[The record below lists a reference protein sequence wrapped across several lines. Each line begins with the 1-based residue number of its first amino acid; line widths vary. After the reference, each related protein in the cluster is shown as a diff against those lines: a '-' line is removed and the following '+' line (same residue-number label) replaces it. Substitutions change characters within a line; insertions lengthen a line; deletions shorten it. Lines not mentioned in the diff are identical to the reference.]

1 MKLRFLKLMLLLFIL
16 PLQMLAAELGVA
28 GKQLA
33 ALPGVSNVETLK
45 STHFP
50 EKYVFFIKQQ
60 LDAKDASKGYFEQRV
75 VLCHRGFDRPTVL
88 VTEGYNANYALR
100 EGYIEELSKLF
111 DTNIITVE
119 YRYFD
124 KSMPKPCNWDYL
136 TVENSLYDLHHVNQ
150 TLHAMYKGKWIATGI
165 SKGGQTTMFY
175 RSYFPDDV
183 DISVPYVAPLN
194 KGVEDGRHEKFLQY
208 QVSTKENRQKVLDF
222 QLLLFKRKAALLP
235 MFEKYCNDKKYVF
248 NAPLAEIFD
257 YSVFEYA
264 FAFWQW
270 GTPASQIPAN
280 SATTEV
286 LFKHLTEISGPDYF
300 ATGQPTQAFFIQAA
314 RELGYYG
321 YDIEPFKDL
330 LFIRTSK
337 DYLQRIMLPE
347 GITIQFQPEL
357 YKKLTNFIATSDPR
371 LIFVYGEYDPWT
383 SVGITKLDG
392 KKNMFVAIQP
402 KGSHRARINTLP
414 DSLRDKVIK
423 TIKLWLEN

>member
-1 MKLRFLKLMLLLFIL
+1 MKRISHLLLLLLLVIVS
-16 PLQMLAAELGVA
+16 ANASNKELYQ
-28 GKQLA
+28 KLC
-33 ALPGVSNVETLK
+33 TLK
-45 STHFP
+45 GVITVDSLPSDYST
-50 EKYVFFIKQQ
+50 EKYVVTIRQP
-60 LDAKDASKGYFEQRV
+60 LDHKHPEKGSFTQRV
-75 VLCHRGFDRPTVL
+75 VISHEGFDRPTVL
-88 VTEGYNANYALR
+88 VTEGYGGDYALNPR
-100 EGYIEELSKLF
+100 YQDELAGLF
-111 DTNIITVE
+111 HTNTVFVE
-119 YRYFD
+119 HRYFSGSVPD
-124 KSMPKPCNWDYL
+124 TVDWQYL
-136 TVENSLYDLHHVNQ
+136 TAPNSASDLHLIT
-150 TLHAMYKGKWIATGI
+150 TLFKQIYPQKWISTGI
-165 SKGGQTTMFY
+165 SKGGQTALIY
-175 RSYFPDDV
+175 RAFFPNDV
-183 DISVPYVAPLN
+183 DITVPYVAP
-194 KGVEDGRHEKFLQY
+194 VSRSAEDGRHEPFLNVVGDKKTRQAILSFQREVLKRRGEIIPLLEKFCMEKQL
-208 QVSTKENRQKVLDF
+208 SFRISMNEVLD
-222 QLLLFKRKAALLP
+222 
-235 MFEKYCNDKKYVF
+235 YCV
-248 NAPLAEIFD
+248 LE
-257 YSVFEYA
+257 YS

-330 LFIRTSK
+330 LFIRTAK

-414 DSLRDKVIK
+414 DSLRDKVIQ

>member
-1 MKLRFLKLMLLLFIL
+1 MKRISHLLLLLLLVIVS
-16 PLQMLAAELGVA
+16 ANASNKELYQ
-28 GKQLA
+28 KLC
-33 ALPGVSNVETLK
+33 TLK
-45 STHFP
+45 GVITVDSLP
-50 EKYVFFIKQQ
+50 SDYSSEKYVVTIRQP
-60 LDAKDASKGYFEQRV
+60 LDHKHPEKGSFTQRV
-75 VLCHRGFDRPTVL
+75 VISHEGFDRPTVL
-88 VTEGYNANYALR
+88 VTEGYGGDYALNPR
-100 EGYIEELSKLF
+100 YRDELAGLF
-111 DTNIITVE
+111 QTNTVFVE
-119 YRYFD
+119 HRYFSGSVPD
-124 KSMPKPCNWDYL
+124 TVDWQYL
-136 TVENSLYDLHHVNQ
+136 TAQNSASDLHLIT
-150 TLHAMYKGKWIATGI
+150 TLFKQIYPQKWISTGI
-165 SKGGQTTMFY
+165 SKGGQTALIY
-175 RSYFPDDV
+175 RAFFPNDV
-183 DISVPYVAPLN
+183 DITVPYVAP
-194 KGVEDGRHEKFLQY
+194 VSRSAEDGRHEPFLNVVGDKKTRQAILSFQREVLKRRGEIIPLMEKFCMEKQL
-208 QVSTKENRQKVLDF
+208 SFRISMNEVLD
-222 QLLLFKRKAALLP
+222 
-235 MFEKYCNDKKYVF
+235 YCV
-248 NAPLAEIFD
+248 LE
-257 YSVFEYA
+257 YS

-330 LFIRTSK
+330 LFIRTAK

-357 YKKLTNFIATSDPR
+357 YKKLTNFIETSDPR

-414 DSLRDKVIK
+414 DSLRDKVIQ

>member
-1 MKLRFLKLMLLLFIL
+1 MKRISHLLLLLLLVIVS
-16 PLQMLAAELGVA
+16 ANASNKELYQ
-28 GKQLA
+28 KLC
-33 ALPGVSNVETLK
+33 TLK
-45 STHFP
+45 GVITVDSLPSDYST
-50 EKYVFFIKQQ
+50 EKYVVTIRQP
-60 LDAKDASKGYFEQRV
+60 LDHKHPEKGSFTQRV
-75 VLCHRGFDRPTVL
+75 VISHEGFDRPTVL
-88 VTEGYNANYALR
+88 VTEGYGGDYALNPR
-100 EGYIEELSKLF
+100 YRDELAGLF
-111 DTNIITVE
+111 QTNTVFVE
-119 YRYFD
+119 HRYFSGSVPD
-124 KSMPKPCNWDYL
+124 TVDWQYL
-136 TVENSLYDLHHVNQ
+136 TAQNSASDLHLIT
-150 TLHAMYKGKWIATGI
+150 TLFKQIYPQKWISTGI
-165 SKGGQTTMFY
+165 SKGGQTALIYQAF
-175 RSYFPDDV
+175 FPNDV
-183 DISVPYVAPLN
+183 DITVPYVAP
-194 KGVEDGRHEKFLQY
+194 VSRSAEDGRHEPFLNVVGDKKTRQAILSFQREVLKRRGEIIPLLEKFCMEKQL
-208 QVSTKENRQKVLDF
+208 SFRISMNEVLD
-222 QLLLFKRKAALLP
+222 
-235 MFEKYCNDKKYVF
+235 YCV
-248 NAPLAEIFD
+248 LE
-257 YSVFEYA
+257 YS

-330 LFIRTSK
+330 LFIRTAK

-357 YKKLTNFIATSDPR
+357 YKKLTNFIETSDPR

-423 TIKLWLEN
+423 TIKLWLEK

>member
-1 MKLRFLKLMLLLFIL
+1 MKRISHLLLLLLLVIVS
-16 PLQMLAAELGVA
+16 ANASNKELYQ
-28 GKQLA
+28 KLC
-33 ALPGVSNVETLK
+33 TLK
-45 STHFP
+45 GVITVDSLP
-50 EKYVFFIKQQ
+50 SDYSSEKYVVTIRQP
-60 LDAKDASKGYFEQRV
+60 LDHKHPEKGSFTQRV
-75 VLCHRGFDRPTVL
+75 VISHEGFDRPTVL
-88 VTEGYNANYALR
+88 VTEGYGGDYALNPR
-100 EGYIEELSKLF
+100 YRDELAGLF
-111 DTNIITVE
+111 QTNTVFVEHRYFSGSVPDSVDWQYLTAQNSASDLHIIT
-119 YRYFD
+119 
-124 KSMPKPCNWDYL
+124 
-136 TVENSLYDLHHVNQ
+136 
-150 TLHAMYKGKWIATGI
+150 TLFKQIYPQKWISTGI
-165 SKGGQTTMFY
+165 SKGGQTALIY
-175 RSYFPDDV
+175 RAFFPNDV
-183 DISVPYVAPLN
+183 DITVPYVAP
-194 KGVEDGRHEKFLQY
+194 VSRSAEDGRHEPFLNVVGDKKTRQAILSFQREVLKRRGEIIPLLEKFCMEKQL
-208 QVSTKENRQKVLDF
+208 SFRISMNEVLD
-222 QLLLFKRKAALLP
+222 
-235 MFEKYCNDKKYVF
+235 YCV
-248 NAPLAEIFD
+248 LE
-257 YSVFEYA
+257 YS

-300 ATGQPTQAFFIQAA
+300 ATGQPTQAFFIQAT

-330 LFIRTSK
+330 LFIRTAK

-423 TIKLWLEN
+423 TINLWLEK

>member
-1 MKLRFLKLMLLLFIL
+1 MKRISHLLLLLLLVIVS
-16 PLQMLAAELGVA
+16 ANASNKELYQ
-28 GKQLA
+28 KLC
-33 ALPGVSNVETLK
+33 TLK
-45 STHFP
+45 GVITVDSLPSDYST
-50 EKYVFFIKQQ
+50 EKYVVTIRQP
-60 LDAKDASKGYFEQRV
+60 LDHKHPEKGSFTQRV
-75 VLCHRGFDRPTVL
+75 VISHEGFDRPTVL
-88 VTEGYNANYALR
+88 VTEGYGGDYALNPR
-100 EGYIEELSKLF
+100 YRDELAGLF
-111 DTNIITVE
+111 QTNTVFVE
-119 YRYFD
+119 HRYFSGSVPD
-124 KSMPKPCNWDYL
+124 TVDWQYL
-136 TVENSLYDLHHVNQ
+136 TAQNSASDLHLIT
-150 TLHAMYKGKWIATGI
+150 TLFKQIYPQKWISTGI
-165 SKGGQTTMFY
+165 SKGGQTALIY
-175 RSYFPDDV
+175 RAFFPNDV
-183 DISVPYVAPLN
+183 DITVPYVAP
-194 KGVEDGRHEKFLQY
+194 VSRSAEDGRHEPFLNKVGDKKTRQAILSFQREVLKRRGEIIPLLEKFCLEKQL
-208 QVSTKENRQKVLDF
+208 SFRISMNEVLD
-222 QLLLFKRKAALLP
+222 
-235 MFEKYCNDKKYVF
+235 YCV
-248 NAPLAEIFD
+248 LE
-257 YSVFEYA
+257 YS

-330 LFIRTSK
+330 LFIRTAK

-357 YKKLTNFIATSDPR
+357 YKKLTNFIETSDPR

-423 TIKLWLEN
+423 TIKLWLEK

>member
-1 MKLRFLKLMLLLFIL
+1 MKRISHLLLLLLLVIVS
-16 PLQMLAAELGVA
+16 ANASNKELYQ
-28 GKQLA
+28 KLC
-33 ALPGVSNVETLK
+33 TLK
-45 STHFP
+45 GVITVDSLP
-50 EKYVFFIKQQ
+50 SDYSSEKYVVTIRQP
-60 LDAKDASKGYFEQRV
+60 LDHKHPEKGSFTQRV
-75 VLCHRGFDRPTVL
+75 VISHEGFDRPTVL
-88 VTEGYNANYALR
+88 VTEGYGGDYALNPR
-100 EGYIEELSKLF
+100 YQDELAGLF
-111 DTNIITVE
+111 HTNTVFVE
-119 YRYFD
+119 HRYFSGSVPD
-124 KSMPKPCNWDYL
+124 TVDWQYL
-136 TVENSLYDLHHVNQ
+136 TAPNSASDLHLIT
-150 TLHAMYKGKWIATGI
+150 TLFKQIYPQKWISTGI
-165 SKGGQTTMFY
+165 SKGGQTALIY
-175 RSYFPDDV
+175 RAFFPNDV
-183 DISVPYVAPLN
+183 DITVPYVAP
-194 KGVEDGRHEKFLQY
+194 VSRSAEDGRHEPFLNVVGDKKTRQAILSFQREVLKRRGEIIPLMEKFCMEKQL
-208 QVSTKENRQKVLDF
+208 SFRISMNEVLD
-222 QLLLFKRKAALLP
+222 
-235 MFEKYCNDKKYVF
+235 YCV
-248 NAPLAEIFD
+248 LE
-257 YSVFEYA
+257 YS

-357 YKKLTNFIATSDPR
+357 YKKLTNFIETSDPR

-423 TIKLWLEN
+423 TINLWLEK

>member
-1 MKLRFLKLMLLLFIL
+1 MKRISHLLLLLLLVIVS
-16 PLQMLAAELGVA
+16 ANASNKELYQ
-28 GKQLA
+28 KLC
-33 ALPGVSNVETLK
+33 TLK
-45 STHFP
+45 EVITIDSLP
-50 EKYVFFIKQQ
+50 SDYSSEKYVVTIRQP
-60 LDAKDASKGYFEQRV
+60 LDHKHPEKGSFTQRV
-75 VLCHRGFDRPTVL
+75 VISHEGFDRPTVL
-88 VTEGYNANYALR
+88 VTEGYGGDYALNPR
-100 EGYIEELSKLF
+100 YRDELAGLF
-111 DTNIITVE
+111 QTNTVFVE
-119 YRYFD
+119 HRYFSGSVPD
-124 KSMPKPCNWDYL
+124 TVDWQYL
-136 TVENSLYDLHHVNQ
+136 TAPNSASDLHLIT
-150 TLHAMYKGKWIATGI
+150 TLFKQIYPQKWISTGI
-165 SKGGQTTMFY
+165 SKGGQTALIY
-175 RSYFPDDV
+175 RAFFPNDV
-183 DISVPYVAPLN
+183 DITVPYVAP
-194 KGVEDGRHEKFLQY
+194 VSRSAEDGRHEPFLNKVGDKKTRQAILSFQREVLKRRGEIIPLLEKFCLEKQL
-208 QVSTKENRQKVLDF
+208 SFRISMNEVLD
-222 QLLLFKRKAALLP
+222 
-235 MFEKYCNDKKYVF
+235 YCV
-248 NAPLAEIFD
+248 LE
-257 YSVFEYA
+257 YS

-300 ATGQPTQAFFIQAA
+300 AIGQPTQAFFIQAA

-330 LFIRTSK
+330 LFIRTAK

-357 YKKLTNFIATSDPR
+357 YKKLTNFIETSDPR

-423 TIKLWLEN
+423 TINLWLEK

>member
-1 MKLRFLKLMLLLFIL
+1 MKRISHLLLLLLLVIVS
-16 PLQMLAAELGVA
+16 ANASNKELYQ
-28 GKQLA
+28 KLC
-33 ALPGVSNVETLK
+33 TLK
-45 STHFP
+45 GVITVDSLPSDYST
-50 EKYVFFIKQQ
+50 EKYVVTIRQP
-60 LDAKDASKGYFEQRV
+60 LDHKHPEKGSFTQRV
-75 VLCHRGFDRPTVL
+75 VISHEGFDRPTVL
-88 VTEGYNANYALR
+88 VTEGYGGDYALNPR
-100 EGYIEELSKLF
+100 YRDELAGLF
-111 DTNIITVE
+111 QTNTVFVE
-119 YRYFD
+119 HRYFSGSVPD
-124 KSMPKPCNWDYL
+124 TVDWQYL
-136 TVENSLYDLHHVNQ
+136 TAPNSASDLHLIT
-150 TLHAMYKGKWIATGI
+150 TLFKQIYPQKWISTGI
-165 SKGGQTTMFY
+165 SKGGQTALIY
-175 RSYFPDDV
+175 RAFFPNDV
-183 DISVPYVAPLN
+183 DITVPYVAP
-194 KGVEDGRHEKFLQY
+194 VSRSAEDGRHEPFLNVVGDKKTRQAILSFQREVLKRRGEIIPLLEKFCMEKQL
-208 QVSTKENRQKVLDF
+208 SFRISMNEVLD
-222 QLLLFKRKAALLP
+222 
-235 MFEKYCNDKKYVF
+235 YCV
-248 NAPLAEIFD
+248 LE
-257 YSVFEYA
+257 YS

-330 LFIRTSK
+330 LFIRTAK

-414 DSLRDKVIK
+414 DSLRDKVIQ

>member
-1 MKLRFLKLMLLLFIL
+1 MKRISHLLLLLLLVIVS
-16 PLQMLAAELGVA
+16 ANASNKELYQ
-28 GKQLA
+28 KLC
-33 ALPGVSNVETLK
+33 TLK
-45 STHFP
+45 GVITVDSLP
-50 EKYVFFIKQQ
+50 SDYSSEKYVVTIRQP
-60 LDAKDASKGYFEQRV
+60 LDHKHPEKGSFTQRV
-75 VLCHRGFDRPTVL
+75 VISHEGFDRPTVL
-88 VTEGYNANYALR
+88 VTEGYGGDYALNPR
-100 EGYIEELSKLF
+100 YRDELAGLF
-111 DTNIITVE
+111 QTNTVFVE
-119 YRYFD
+119 HRYFSGSVPD
-124 KSMPKPCNWDYL
+124 TVDWQYL
-136 TVENSLYDLHHVNQ
+136 TAQNSASDLHLIT
-150 TLHAMYKGKWIATGI
+150 TLFKQIYPQKWISTGI
-165 SKGGQTTMFY
+165 SKGGQTALIY
-175 RSYFPDDV
+175 RAFFPNDV
-183 DISVPYVAPLN
+183 DITVPYVAP
-194 KGVEDGRHEKFLQY
+194 VSRSAEDGRHEPFLNKVGDKKTRQAILSFQREVLKRRGEIIPLMEKFCMEKQL
-208 QVSTKENRQKVLDF
+208 SFRISMNEVLD
-222 QLLLFKRKAALLP
+222 
-235 MFEKYCNDKKYVF
+235 YCV
-248 NAPLAEIFD
+248 LE
-257 YSVFEYA
+257 YS

-423 TIKLWLEN
+423 TIKLWLEK

>member
-1 MKLRFLKLMLLLFIL
+1 MKRISHLLLLLLLVIVS
-16 PLQMLAAELGVA
+16 ANASNKELYQ
-28 GKQLA
+28 KLC
-33 ALPGVSNVETLK
+33 TLK
-45 STHFP
+45 GVITVDSLPSDYST
-50 EKYVFFIKQQ
+50 EKYVVTIRQP
-60 LDAKDASKGYFEQRV
+60 LDHKHPEKGSFTQRV
-75 VLCHRGFDRPTVL
+75 VISHEGFDRPTVL
-88 VTEGYNANYALR
+88 VTEGYGGDYALNPR
-100 EGYIEELSKLF
+100 YRDELAGLF
-111 DTNIITVE
+111 QTNTVFVE
-119 YRYFD
+119 HRYFSGSVPD
-124 KSMPKPCNWDYL
+124 TVDWQYL
-136 TVENSLYDLHHVNQ
+136 TAQNSASDLHLIT
-150 TLHAMYKGKWIATGI
+150 TLFKQIYPQKWISTGI
-165 SKGGQTTMFY
+165 SKGGQTALIY
-175 RSYFPDDV
+175 RAFFPNDV
-183 DISVPYVAPLN
+183 DITVPYVAP
-194 KGVEDGRHEKFLQY
+194 VSRSAEDGRHEPFLNKVGDKKTRQAILSFQREVLKRRGEIIPLMEKFCMEKQL
-208 QVSTKENRQKVLDF
+208 SFRISMNEVLD
-222 QLLLFKRKAALLP
+222 
-235 MFEKYCNDKKYVF
+235 YCV
-248 NAPLAEIFD
+248 LE
-257 YSVFEYA
+257 YS

-330 LFIRTSK
+330 LFIRTAK

-357 YKKLTNFIATSDPR
+357 YKKLTNFIETSDPR

-423 TIKLWLEN
+423 TINLWLEK

>member
-1 MKLRFLKLMLLLFIL
+1 MKRISHLLLLLLLVIVS
-16 PLQMLAAELGVA
+16 ANASNKELYQ
-28 GKQLA
+28 KLC
-33 ALPGVSNVETLK
+33 TLK
-45 STHFP
+45 GVITVDSLPSDYST
-50 EKYVFFIKQQ
+50 EKYVVTIRQP
-60 LDAKDASKGYFEQRV
+60 LDHKHPEKGSFTQRV
-75 VLCHRGFDRPTVL
+75 VISHEGFDRPTVL
-88 VTEGYNANYALR
+88 VTEGYGGDYALNPR
-100 EGYIEELSKLF
+100 YRNELAGLF
-111 DTNIITVE
+111 QTNTVFLE
-119 YRYFD
+119 HRYFSGSVPD
-124 KSMPKPCNWDYL
+124 TVDWQYL
-136 TVENSLYDLHHVNQ
+136 TAPNSASDLHLIT
-150 TLHAMYKGKWIATGI
+150 TLFKQIYPQKWISTGI
-165 SKGGQTTMFY
+165 SKGGQTALIY
-175 RSYFPDDV
+175 RAFFPNDV
-183 DISVPYVAPLN
+183 DITVPYVAP
-194 KGVEDGRHEKFLQY
+194 VSRSAEDGRHEPFLNKVGDKKTRQAILSFQREVLKRRGEIIPLLEKFCLEKQL
-208 QVSTKENRQKVLDF
+208 SFRISMNEVLD
-222 QLLLFKRKAALLP
+222 
-235 MFEKYCNDKKYVF
+235 YCV
-248 NAPLAEIFD
+248 LE
-257 YSVFEYA
+257 YS

-270 GTPASQIPAN
+270 GTPASHIPAN
-280 SATTEV
+280 TATTGV

-330 LFIRTSK
+330 LFIRTAK

-423 TIKLWLEN
+423 TINLWLEK

>member
-1 MKLRFLKLMLLLFIL
+1 MKRISHLLLLLLLVIVS
-16 PLQMLAAELGVA
+16 ANASNKELYQ
-28 GKQLA
+28 KLC
-33 ALPGVSNVETLK
+33 TLK
-45 STHFP
+45 GVITVDSLPSDYST
-50 EKYVFFIKQQ
+50 EKYVVTIRQP
-60 LDAKDASKGYFEQRV
+60 LDHKHPEKGSFTQRV
-75 VLCHRGFDRPTVL
+75 VISHEGFDRPTVL
-88 VTEGYNANYALR
+88 VTEGYGGDYALNPR
-100 EGYIEELSKLF
+100 YRDELAGLF
-111 DTNIITVE
+111 QTNTVFVE
-119 YRYFD
+119 HRYFSGSVPD
-124 KSMPKPCNWDYL
+124 TVDWQYL
-136 TVENSLYDLHHVNQ
+136 TAQNSASDLHLIT
-150 TLHAMYKGKWIATGI
+150 TLFKQIYPQKWISTGI
-165 SKGGQTTMFY
+165 SKGGQTALIY
-175 RSYFPDDV
+175 RAFFPNDV
-183 DISVPYVAPLN
+183 DITVPYVAP
-194 KGVEDGRHEKFLQY
+194 VSRSAEDGRHEPFLNVVGDKKTRQAILSFQREVLKRRGEIIPLLEKFCMEKQL
-208 QVSTKENRQKVLDF
+208 SFRISMNEVLD
-222 QLLLFKRKAALLP
+222 
-235 MFEKYCNDKKYVF
+235 YCV
-248 NAPLAEIFD
+248 LE
-257 YSVFEYA
+257 YS

-330 LFIRTSK
+330 LFIRTAK

-357 YKKLTNFIATSDPR
+357 YKKLTNFIETSDPR

-423 TIKLWLEN
+423 TIKLWLEK

>member
-1 MKLRFLKLMLLLFIL
+1 MKRISHLLLLLLLVIVS
-16 PLQMLAAELGVA
+16 ANASNKELYQ
-28 GKQLA
+28 KLC
-33 ALPGVSNVETLK
+33 TLK
-45 STHFP
+45 GVITVDSLP
-50 EKYVFFIKQQ
+50 SDYSSEKYVVTIRQP
-60 LDAKDASKGYFEQRV
+60 LDHKHPDKGSFTQRV
-75 VLCHRGFDRPTVL
+75 VISHEGFDRPTVL
-88 VTEGYNANYALR
+88 VTEGYGGDYALNPR
-100 EGYIEELSKLF
+100 YRDELARLF
-111 DTNIITVE
+111 QTNTVFVEHRYFSGSVPDSVDWQYLTAQNSASDLHIIT
-119 YRYFD
+119 
-124 KSMPKPCNWDYL
+124 
-136 TVENSLYDLHHVNQ
+136 
-150 TLHAMYKGKWIATGI
+150 TLFKQIYPQKWISTGI
-165 SKGGQTTMFY
+165 SKGGQTALIY
-175 RSYFPDDV
+175 RAFFPNDV
-183 DISVPYVAPLN
+183 DITVPYVAP
-194 KGVEDGRHEKFLQY
+194 VSRSAEDGRHEPFLNKVGDKKTRQAILSFQREVLKRRGEIIPLLEKFCLEKQL
-208 QVSTKENRQKVLDF
+208 SFRISMNEVLD
-222 QLLLFKRKAALLP
+222 
-235 MFEKYCNDKKYVF
+235 YCV
-248 NAPLAEIFD
+248 LE
-257 YSVFEYA
+257 YS

-357 YKKLTNFIATSDPR
+357 YKKLTNFIVTSDPR

-423 TIKLWLEN
+423 TINLWLEK

>member
-1 MKLRFLKLMLLLFIL
+1 MKRISHLLLLLLLVIVS
-16 PLQMLAAELGVA
+16 ANASNKELYQ
-28 GKQLA
+28 KLC
-33 ALPGVSNVETLK
+33 TLK
-45 STHFP
+45 GVITVDSLPSDYST
-50 EKYVFFIKQQ
+50 EKYVVTIRQP
-60 LDAKDASKGYFEQRV
+60 LDHKHPEKGSFTQRV
-75 VLCHRGFDRPTVL
+75 VISHEGFDRPTVL
-88 VTEGYNANYALR
+88 VTEGYGGDYALNPR
-100 EGYIEELSKLF
+100 YRDELAGLF
-111 DTNIITVE
+111 QTNTVFVE
-119 YRYFD
+119 HRYFSGSVPD
-124 KSMPKPCNWDYL
+124 TVDWQYL
-136 TVENSLYDLHHVNQ
+136 TAQNSASDLHLIT
-150 TLHAMYKGKWIATGI
+150 TLFKQIYPQKWISTGI
-165 SKGGQTTMFY
+165 SKGGQTALIY
-175 RSYFPDDV
+175 RAFFPNDV
-183 DISVPYVAPLN
+183 DITVPYVAP
-194 KGVEDGRHEKFLQY
+194 VSRSAEDGRHEPFLNVVGDKKTRQAILSFQREVLKRRGEIIPIMEKFCMEKQR
-208 QVSTKENRQKVLDF
+208 SFRISMNEVLD
-222 QLLLFKRKAALLP
+222 
-235 MFEKYCNDKKYVF
+235 YCV
-248 NAPLAEIFD
+248 LE
-257 YSVFEYA
+257 YS

-330 LFIRTSK
+330 LFIRTAK

-357 YKKLTNFIATSDPR
+357 YKKLTNFIETSDPR

-423 TIKLWLEN
+423 TINLWLEK

>member
-1 MKLRFLKLMLLLFIL
+1 MKRISHLLLLLLLVIVS
-16 PLQMLAAELGVA
+16 ANASNKELYQ
-28 GKQLA
+28 KLC
-33 ALPGVSNVETLK
+33 TLK
-45 STHFP
+45 GVITVDSLPSDYST
-50 EKYVFFIKQQ
+50 EKYVVTIRQP
-60 LDAKDASKGYFEQRV
+60 LDHKHPEKGSFTQRV
-75 VLCHRGFDRPTVL
+75 VISHEGFDHPTVL
-88 VTEGYNANYALR
+88 VTEGYGGDYALNPR
-100 EGYIEELSKLF
+100 YQDELAGLF
-111 DTNIITVE
+111 HTNTVFVE
-119 YRYFD
+119 HRYFSGSVPD
-124 KSMPKPCNWDYL
+124 TVDWQYL
-136 TVENSLYDLHHVNQ
+136 TAPNSASDLHLIT
-150 TLHAMYKGKWIATGI
+150 TLFKQIYPQKWISTGI
-165 SKGGQTTMFY
+165 SKGGQTALIY
-175 RSYFPDDV
+175 RAFFPNDV
-183 DISVPYVAPLN
+183 DITVPYVAP
-194 KGVEDGRHEKFLQY
+194 VSRSAEDGRHEPFLNVVGDKKTRQAILSFQREVLKRRGEIIPLMEKFCMEKQL
-208 QVSTKENRQKVLDF
+208 SFRISMNEVLD
-222 QLLLFKRKAALLP
+222 
-235 MFEKYCNDKKYVF
+235 YCV
-248 NAPLAEIFD
+248 LE
-257 YSVFEYA
+257 YS

-270 GTPASQIPAN
+270 GTPASHIPAN

-357 YKKLTNFIATSDPR
+357 YKKLTNYIATSDPR

-423 TIKLWLEN
+423 TINLWLEK

>member
-1 MKLRFLKLMLLLFIL
+1 MKRISHLLLLLLLVIVS
-16 PLQMLAAELGVA
+16 ANASNKELYQ
-28 GKQLA
+28 KLC
-33 ALPGVSNVETLK
+33 TLK
-45 STHFP
+45 GVITVDSLP
-50 EKYVFFIKQQ
+50 SDYSSEKYVVTIRQP
-60 LDAKDASKGYFEQRV
+60 LDHKHPEKGSFTQRV
-75 VLCHRGFDRPTVL
+75 VISHEGFDRPTVL
-88 VTEGYNANYALR
+88 VTEGYGGDYALNPR
-100 EGYIEELSKLF
+100 YRDELAGLF
-111 DTNIITVE
+111 QTNTVFVE
-119 YRYFD
+119 HRYFSGSVPD
-124 KSMPKPCNWDYL
+124 TVDWQYL
-136 TVENSLYDLHHVNQ
+136 TAQNSASDLHLIT
-150 TLHAMYKGKWIATGI
+150 TLFKQIYPQKWISTGI
-165 SKGGQTTMFY
+165 SKGGQTALIY
-175 RSYFPDDV
+175 RTFFPNDV
-183 DISVPYVAPLN
+183 DITVPYVAP
-194 KGVEDGRHEKFLQY
+194 VSRSAEDGRHEPFLNVVGDKKTRQAILSFQREVLKRRGEIIPLMEKFCMEKQL
-208 QVSTKENRQKVLDF
+208 SFRISMNEVLD
-222 QLLLFKRKAALLP
+222 
-235 MFEKYCNDKKYVF
+235 YCV
-248 NAPLAEIFD
+248 LE
-257 YSVFEYA
+257 YS

-330 LFIRTSK
+330 LFIRTAK

-357 YKKLTNFIATSDPR
+357 YKKLTNFIETSDPR

-423 TIKLWLEN
+423 TIKLWLEK

>member
-1 MKLRFLKLMLLLFIL
+1 MKRISHLLLLLLLVIVS
-16 PLQMLAAELGVA
+16 ANASNKELYQ
-28 GKQLA
+28 KLC
-33 ALPGVSNVETLK
+33 TLK
-45 STHFP
+45 GVITVDSLP
-50 EKYVFFIKQQ
+50 SDYSSEKYVVTIRQP
-60 LDAKDASKGYFEQRV
+60 LDHKHPEKGSFTQRV
-75 VLCHRGFDRPTVL
+75 VISHEGFDRPTVL
-88 VTEGYNANYALR
+88 VTEGYGGDYALNPR
-100 EGYIEELSKLF
+100 YRDELAGLF
-111 DTNIITVE
+111 QTNTVFVE
-119 YRYFD
+119 HRYFSGSVPD
-124 KSMPKPCNWDYL
+124 TVDWQYL
-136 TVENSLYDLHHVNQ
+136 TAPNSASDLHLIT
-150 TLHAMYKGKWIATGI
+150 TLFKQIYPQKWISTGI
-165 SKGGQTTMFY
+165 SKGGQTALIY
-175 RSYFPDDV
+175 RAFFPNDV
-183 DISVPYVAPLN
+183 DITVPYVAP
-194 KGVEDGRHEKFLQY
+194 VSRSAEDGRHEPFLNKVGDKKTRQAILSFQREVLKRRGEIIPLLEKFCLEKQL
-208 QVSTKENRQKVLDF
+208 SFRISMNEVLD
-222 QLLLFKRKAALLP
+222 
-235 MFEKYCNDKKYVF
+235 YCV
-248 NAPLAEIFD
+248 LE
-257 YSVFEYA
+257 YS

-330 LFIRTSK
+330 LFIRTAK

-414 DSLRDKVIK
+414 DSLRDKVIQ

>member
-1 MKLRFLKLMLLLFIL
+1 MKRISHLLLLLLLVIVS
-16 PLQMLAAELGVA
+16 ANASNKELYQ
-28 GKQLA
+28 KLC
-33 ALPGVSNVETLK
+33 TLK
-45 STHFP
+45 GVITVDSLP
-50 EKYVFFIKQQ
+50 SDYSSEKYVVTIRQP
-60 LDAKDASKGYFEQRV
+60 LDHKHPEKGSFTQRV
-75 VLCHRGFDRPTVL
+75 VISHEGFDRPTVL
-88 VTEGYNANYALR
+88 VTEGYGGDYALNPR
-100 EGYIEELSKLF
+100 YRDELAGLF
-111 DTNIITVE
+111 QTNTVFVE
-119 YRYFD
+119 HRYFSGSVPD
-124 KSMPKPCNWDYL
+124 TVDWQYL
-136 TVENSLYDLHHVNQ
+136 TAQNSASDLHLIT
-150 TLHAMYKGKWIATGI
+150 TLFKQIYPQKWISTGI
-165 SKGGQTTMFY
+165 SKGGQTALIY
-175 RSYFPDDV
+175 RAFFPNDV
-183 DISVPYVAPLN
+183 DITVPYVAP
-194 KGVEDGRHEKFLQY
+194 VSRSAEDGRHEPFLNKVGDKKTRQAILSFQREVLKRRGEIIPIMEKFCMEKQL
-208 QVSTKENRQKVLDF
+208 SFRISMNEVLD
-222 QLLLFKRKAALLP
+222 
-235 MFEKYCNDKKYVF
+235 YCV
-248 NAPLAEIFD
+248 LE
-257 YSVFEYA
+257 YS

-423 TIKLWLEN
+423 TINLWLEK

>member
-1 MKLRFLKLMLLLFIL
+1 MKRISHLLLLLLLVIVS
-16 PLQMLAAELGVA
+16 ANASNKELYQ
-28 GKQLA
+28 KLC
-33 ALPGVSNVETLK
+33 TLK
-45 STHFP
+45 GVITVDSLP
-50 EKYVFFIKQQ
+50 SDYSSEKYVVTIRQP
-60 LDAKDASKGYFEQRV
+60 LDHKHPEKGSFTQRV
-75 VLCHRGFDRPTVL
+75 VISHEGFDRPTVL
-88 VTEGYNANYALR
+88 VTEGYGGDYALNPR
-100 EGYIEELSKLF
+100 YRDELAGLF
-111 DTNIITVE
+111 HTNTVFVE
-119 YRYFD
+119 HRYFSGSVPD
-124 KSMPKPCNWDYL
+124 TVDWQYL
-136 TVENSLYDLHHVNQ
+136 TAQNSASDLHLIT
-150 TLHAMYKGKWIATGI
+150 TLFKQIYPQKWISTGI
-165 SKGGQTTMFY
+165 SKGGQTALIY
-175 RSYFPDDV
+175 RAFFPNDV
-183 DISVPYVAPLN
+183 DITVPYVAP
-194 KGVEDGRHEKFLQY
+194 VSRSAEDGRHEPFLNVVGDKKTRQAILSFQREVLKRRGEIIPLLEKFCMEKQL
-208 QVSTKENRQKVLDF
+208 SFRISMNEVLD
-222 QLLLFKRKAALLP
+222 
-235 MFEKYCNDKKYVF
+235 YCV
-248 NAPLAEIFD
+248 LE
-257 YSVFEYA
+257 YS

-280 SATTEV
+280 TATTGV

-330 LFIRTSK
+330 LFIRTAK

-357 YKKLTNFIATSDPR
+357 YKKLTNFIETSDPR

-423 TIKLWLEN
+423 TINLWLEK

>member
-1 MKLRFLKLMLLLFIL
+1 MKRISHLLLLLLLVIVS
-16 PLQMLAAELGVA
+16 ANASNKELYQ
-28 GKQLA
+28 KLC
-33 ALPGVSNVETLK
+33 TLK
-45 STHFP
+45 GVITVDSLP
-50 EKYVFFIKQQ
+50 SDYSSEKYVVTIRQP
-60 LDAKDASKGYFEQRV
+60 LDHKHPEKGSFTQRV
-75 VLCHRGFDRPTVL
+75 VISHKGFDRPTVL
-88 VTEGYNANYALR
+88 VTEGYGGDYALNPR
-100 EGYIEELSKLF
+100 YRDELAGLF
-111 DTNIITVE
+111 QTNTVFVE
-119 YRYFD
+119 HRYFSGSVPD
-124 KSMPKPCNWDYL
+124 TVDWQYL
-136 TVENSLYDLHHVNQ
+136 TAQNSASDLHLIT
-150 TLHAMYKGKWIATGI
+150 TLFKQIYPQKWISTGI
-165 SKGGQTTMFY
+165 SKGGQTALIY
-175 RSYFPDDV
+175 RTFFPNDV
-183 DISVPYVAPLN
+183 DITVPYVAP
-194 KGVEDGRHEKFLQY
+194 VSRSAEDGRHEPFLNVVGDKKTRQAILSFQREVLKRRGEIIPLLEKFCMEKQL
-208 QVSTKENRQKVLDF
+208 SFRISMNEVLD
-222 QLLLFKRKAALLP
+222 
-235 MFEKYCNDKKYVF
+235 YCV
-248 NAPLAEIFD
+248 LE
-257 YSVFEYA
+257 YS

-330 LFIRTSK
+330 LFIRTAK

-357 YKKLTNFIATSDPR
+357 YKKLTNYIATSDPR

-423 TIKLWLEN
+423 TINLWLEK

>member
-1 MKLRFLKLMLLLFIL
+1 MKRISHLLLLLLLVIVS
-16 PLQMLAAELGVA
+16 ANASNKELYQ
-28 GKQLA
+28 KLC
-33 ALPGVSNVETLK
+33 TLK
-45 STHFP
+45 GVITVDSLPSDYST
-50 EKYVFFIKQQ
+50 EKYVVTIRQP
-60 LDAKDASKGYFEQRV
+60 LDHKHPEKGSFTQRV
-75 VLCHRGFDRPTVL
+75 VISHEGFDRPTVL
-88 VTEGYNANYALR
+88 VTEGYGGDYALNPR
-100 EGYIEELSKLF
+100 YRDELAGLF
-111 DTNIITVE
+111 QTNTVFVE
-119 YRYFD
+119 HRYFSGSVPD
-124 KSMPKPCNWDYL
+124 SVDWQYL
-136 TVENSLYDLHHVNQ
+136 TAQNSASDLHLIT
-150 TLHAMYKGKWIATGI
+150 TLFKQIYPQKWISTGI
-165 SKGGQTTMFY
+165 SKGGQTALIY
-175 RSYFPDDV
+175 RAFFPNDV
-183 DISVPYVAPLN
+183 DITVPYVAP
-194 KGVEDGRHEKFLQY
+194 VSRSAEDGRHEPFLNVVGDKKTRQAILSFQREVLKRRGEIIPLLEKFCMEKQL
-208 QVSTKENRQKVLDF
+208 SFRISMNEVLD
-222 QLLLFKRKAALLP
+222 
-235 MFEKYCNDKKYVF
+235 YCV
-248 NAPLAEIFD
+248 LE
-257 YSVFEYA
+257 YS

-270 GTPASQIPAN
+270 GTPASHIPAN

-330 LFIRTSK
+330 LFIRTAK

-357 YKKLTNFIATSDPR
+357 YKKLTNFIETSDPR

-423 TIKLWLEN
+423 TINLWLEK

>member
-1 MKLRFLKLMLLLFIL
+1 MKRISHLLLLLLLVIVS
-16 PLQMLAAELGVA
+16 ANASNKELYQ
-28 GKQLA
+28 KLC
-33 ALPGVSNVETLK
+33 TLK
-45 STHFP
+45 GVITVDSLP
-50 EKYVFFIKQQ
+50 SDYSSEKYVVTIRQP
-60 LDAKDASKGYFEQRV
+60 LDHKHPEKGSFTQRV
-75 VLCHRGFDRPTVL
+75 VISHEGFDRPTVL
-88 VTEGYNANYALR
+88 VTEGYGGDYALNPR
-100 EGYIEELSKLF
+100 YRDELAGLF
-111 DTNIITVE
+111 QTNTVFVE
-119 YRYFD
+119 HRYFSGSVPD
-124 KSMPKPCNWDYL
+124 TVDWQYL
-136 TVENSLYDLHHVNQ
+136 TAQNSASDLHLIT
-150 TLHAMYKGKWIATGI
+150 TLFKQIYPQKWISTGI
-165 SKGGQTTMFY
+165 SKGGQTALIY
-175 RSYFPDDV
+175 RAFFPNDV
-183 DISVPYVAPLN
+183 DITVPYVAP
-194 KGVEDGRHEKFLQY
+194 VSRSAEDGRHEPFLNKVGDKKTRQAILSFQREVLKRRGEIIPLMEKFCMEKQL
-208 QVSTKENRQKVLDF
+208 SFRISMNEVLD
-222 QLLLFKRKAALLP
+222 
-235 MFEKYCNDKKYVF
+235 YCV
-248 NAPLAEIFD
+248 LE
-257 YSVFEYA
+257 YS

-270 GTPASQIPAN
+270 GTPASHIPAN

-330 LFIRTSK
+330 LFIRTAK

-357 YKKLTNFIATSDPR
+357 YKKLTNFIETSDPR

-423 TIKLWLEN
+423 TINLWLEK

>member
-1 MKLRFLKLMLLLFIL
+1 MKRISHLLLLLLLVIVS
-16 PLQMLAAELGVA
+16 ANASNKELYQ
-28 GKQLA
+28 KLC
-33 ALPGVSNVETLK
+33 TLK
-45 STHFP
+45 GVITVDSLP
-50 EKYVFFIKQQ
+50 SDYSSEKYVVTIRQP
-60 LDAKDASKGYFEQRV
+60 LDHKHPEKGSFTQRV
-75 VLCHRGFDRPTVL
+75 VISHEGFDRPTVL
-88 VTEGYNANYALR
+88 VTEGYGGDYALNPR
-100 EGYIEELSKLF
+100 YRDELAGLF
-111 DTNIITVE
+111 QTNTVFVE
-119 YRYFD
+119 HRYFSGSVPD
-124 KSMPKPCNWDYL
+124 TVDWQYL
-136 TVENSLYDLHHVNQ
+136 TAPNSASDLHLIT
-150 TLHAMYKGKWIATGI
+150 TLFKQIYPQKWISTGI
-165 SKGGQTTMFY
+165 SKGGQTALIY
-175 RSYFPDDV
+175 RAFFPNDV
-183 DISVPYVAPLN
+183 DITVPYVAP
-194 KGVEDGRHEKFLQY
+194 VSRSAEDGRHEPFLNKVGDKKTRQAILSFQREVLKRRGEIIPLLEKFCMEKQL
-208 QVSTKENRQKVLDF
+208 SFRISMNEVLD
-222 QLLLFKRKAALLP
+222 
-235 MFEKYCNDKKYVF
+235 YCV
-248 NAPLAEIFD
+248 LE
-257 YSVFEYA
+257 YS

-330 LFIRTSK
+330 LFIRTAK

-357 YKKLTNFIATSDPR
+357 YKKLTNFIETSDPR

-423 TIKLWLEN
+423 TINLWLEK

>member
-1 MKLRFLKLMLLLFIL
+1 MKRISHLLLLLLLVIVS
-16 PLQMLAAELGVA
+16 ANASNKELYQ
-28 GKQLA
+28 KLC
-33 ALPGVSNVETLK
+33 TLK
-45 STHFP
+45 GVITVDSLPSDYST
-50 EKYVFFIKQQ
+50 EKYVVTIRQP
-60 LDAKDASKGYFEQRV
+60 LDHKHPEKGSFTQRV
-75 VLCHRGFDRPTVL
+75 VISHEGFDRPTVL
-88 VTEGYNANYALR
+88 VTEGYGGDYALNPR
-100 EGYIEELSKLF
+100 YRDELAGLF
-111 DTNIITVE
+111 QTNTVFVE
-119 YRYFD
+119 HRYFSGSVPD
-124 KSMPKPCNWDYL
+124 TVDWQYL
-136 TVENSLYDLHHVNQ
+136 TAPNSASDLHLIT
-150 TLHAMYKGKWIATGI
+150 TLFKQIYPQKWISTGI
-165 SKGGQTTMFY
+165 SKGGQTALIY
-175 RSYFPDDV
+175 RAFFPNDV
-183 DISVPYVAPLN
+183 DITVPYVAP
-194 KGVEDGRHEKFLQY
+194 VSRSAEDGRHEPFLNVVGDKKTRQAILSFQREVLKRRGEIIPLLEKFCMEKQL
-208 QVSTKENRQKVLDF
+208 SFRISMNEVLD
-222 QLLLFKRKAALLP
+222 
-235 MFEKYCNDKKYVF
+235 YCV
-248 NAPLAEIFD
+248 LE
-257 YSVFEYA
+257 YS

-330 LFIRTSK
+330 LFIRTAK

-423 TIKLWLEN
+423 TINLWLEK

>member
-1 MKLRFLKLMLLLFIL
+1 MKRISHLLLLLLLVIVS
-16 PLQMLAAELGVA
+16 ANASNKELYQ
-28 GKQLA
+28 KLC
-33 ALPGVSNVETLK
+33 TLK
-45 STHFP
+45 GVITVDSLP
-50 EKYVFFIKQQ
+50 SDYSSEKYVVTIRQP
-60 LDAKDASKGYFEQRV
+60 LDHKHPEKGSFTQRV
-75 VLCHRGFDRPTVL
+75 VISHEGFDRPTVL
-88 VTEGYNANYALR
+88 VTEGYGGDYALNPR
-100 EGYIEELSKLF
+100 YRDELAGLF
-111 DTNIITVE
+111 QTNTVFVE
-119 YRYFD
+119 HRYFSGSVPD
-124 KSMPKPCNWDYL
+124 TVDWQYL
-136 TVENSLYDLHHVNQ
+136 TAQNSASDLHLIT
-150 TLHAMYKGKWIATGI
+150 TLFKQIYPQKWISTGI
-165 SKGGQTTMFY
+165 SKGGQTALIY
-175 RSYFPDDV
+175 RAFFPNDV
-183 DISVPYVAPLN
+183 DITVPYVAP
-194 KGVEDGRHEKFLQY
+194 VSRSAEDGRHEPFLNVVGDKKTRQAILSFQREVLKRRGEIIPLLEKFCMEKQL
-208 QVSTKENRQKVLDF
+208 SFRISMNEVLD
-222 QLLLFKRKAALLP
+222 
-235 MFEKYCNDKKYVF
+235 YCV
-248 NAPLAEIFD
+248 LE
-257 YSVFEYA
+257 YS

-330 LFIRTSK
+330 LFIRTAK

-357 YKKLTNFIATSDPR
+357 YKKLTNFIETSDPR

-423 TIKLWLEN
+423 TINLWLEK

>member
-1 MKLRFLKLMLLLFIL
+1 MKRISHLLLLLLLVIVS
-16 PLQMLAAELGVA
+16 ANASNKELYQ
-28 GKQLA
+28 KLC
-33 ALPGVSNVETLK
+33 TLK
-45 STHFP
+45 GVITVDSLPSDYST
-50 EKYVFFIKQQ
+50 EKYVVTIRQP
-60 LDAKDASKGYFEQRV
+60 LDHKHPEKGSFTQRV
-75 VLCHRGFDRPTVL
+75 VISHEGFDRPTVL
-88 VTEGYNANYALR
+88 VTEGYGGDYALNPR
-100 EGYIEELSKLF
+100 YRDELAGLF
-111 DTNIITVE
+111 QTNTVFVE
-119 YRYFD
+119 HRYFSGSVPD
-124 KSMPKPCNWDYL
+124 SVDWQYL
-136 TVENSLYDLHHVNQ
+136 TAQNSASDLHLIT
-150 TLHAMYKGKWIATGI
+150 TLFKQIYPQKWISTGI
-165 SKGGQTTMFY
+165 SKGGQTALIY
-175 RSYFPDDV
+175 RAFFPNDV
-183 DISVPYVAPLN
+183 DITVPYVAP
-194 KGVEDGRHEKFLQY
+194 VSRSAEDGRHEPFLNVVGDKKTRQAILSFQREVLKRRGEIIPLMEKFCMEKQL
-208 QVSTKENRQKVLDF
+208 SFRISMNEVLD
-222 QLLLFKRKAALLP
+222 
-235 MFEKYCNDKKYVF
+235 YCV
-248 NAPLAEIFD
+248 LE
-257 YSVFEYA
+257 YS

-357 YKKLTNFIATSDPR
+357 YKKLTNFIVTSDPR

-414 DSLRDKVIK
+414 DSLRDKVIQ

>member
-1 MKLRFLKLMLLLFIL
+1 MKRISHLLLLLLLVIVS
-16 PLQMLAAELGVA
+16 ANASNKELYQ
-28 GKQLA
+28 KLC
-33 ALPGVSNVETLK
+33 TLK
-45 STHFP
+45 GVITVDSLPSDYST
-50 EKYVFFIKQQ
+50 EKYVVTIRQP
-60 LDAKDASKGYFEQRV
+60 LDHKHPEKGSFTQRV
-75 VLCHRGFDRPTVL
+75 VISHEGFYRPTVL
-88 VTEGYNANYALR
+88 VTEGYGGDYALNPR
-100 EGYIEELSKLF
+100 YRDELAGLF
-111 DTNIITVE
+111 QTNTVFVE
-119 YRYFD
+119 HRYFSGSVPD
-124 KSMPKPCNWDYL
+124 TVDWQYL
-136 TVENSLYDLHHVNQ
+136 TAQNSASDLHLIT
-150 TLHAMYKGKWIATGI
+150 TLFKQIYPQKWISTGI
-165 SKGGQTTMFY
+165 SKGGQTALIY
-175 RSYFPDDV
+175 RAFFPNDV
-183 DISVPYVAPLN
+183 DITVPYVAP
-194 KGVEDGRHEKFLQY
+194 VSRSAEDGRHEPFLNVVGDKKTRQAILSFQREVLKRRGEIIPLMEKFCMEKQL
-208 QVSTKENRQKVLDF
+208 SFRISMNEVLD
-222 QLLLFKRKAALLP
+222 
-235 MFEKYCNDKKYVF
+235 YCV
-248 NAPLAEIFD
+248 LE
-257 YSVFEYA
+257 YS

-357 YKKLTNFIATSDPR
+357 YKKLTNFIVTSDPR

-414 DSLRDKVIK
+414 NSLRDKVIK
-423 TIKLWLEN
+423 TINLWLEK

>member
-1 MKLRFLKLMLLLFIL
+1 MKRISHLLLLLLLVIVS
-16 PLQMLAAELGVA
+16 ANASNKELYQ
-28 GKQLA
+28 KLC
-33 ALPGVSNVETLK
+33 TLK
-45 STHFP
+45 GVITVDSLPSDYST
-50 EKYVFFIKQQ
+50 EKYVVTIRQP
-60 LDAKDASKGYFEQRV
+60 LDHKHPEKGSFTQRV
-75 VLCHRGFDRPTVL
+75 VISHEGFDRPTVL
-88 VTEGYNANYALR
+88 VTEGYGGDYALNPR
-100 EGYIEELSKLF
+100 YRDELAGLF
-111 DTNIITVE
+111 QTNTVFVE
-119 YRYFD
+119 HRYFSGSVPD
-124 KSMPKPCNWDYL
+124 TVDWQYL
-136 TVENSLYDLHHVNQ
+136 TAQNSASDLHLIT
-150 TLHAMYKGKWIATGI
+150 TLFKQIYPQKWISTGI
-165 SKGGQTTMFY
+165 SKGGQTALIY
-175 RSYFPDDV
+175 RAFFPNDV
-183 DISVPYVAPLN
+183 DITVPYVAP
-194 KGVEDGRHEKFLQY
+194 VSRSAEDGRHEPFLNRVGDKKTRQTILSFQREVLKRRGEIIPLLEKFCMEKQL
-208 QVSTKENRQKVLDF
+208 SFRISMNEVLD
-222 QLLLFKRKAALLP
+222 
-235 MFEKYCNDKKYVF
+235 YCV
-248 NAPLAEIFD
+248 LE
-257 YSVFEYA
+257 YS

-270 GTPASQIPAN
+270 GTPASHIPAN

-330 LFIRTSK
+330 LFIRTAK

-357 YKKLTNFIATSDPR
+357 YKKLTNFIETSDPR

-423 TIKLWLEN
+423 TINLWLEK

>member
-1 MKLRFLKLMLLLFIL
+1 MKRISHLLLLLLLVIVS
-16 PLQMLAAELGVA
+16 ANASNKELYQ
-28 GKQLA
+28 KLC
-33 ALPGVSNVETLK
+33 TLK
-45 STHFP
+45 GVITVDSLPSDYST
-50 EKYVFFIKQQ
+50 EKYVVTIRQP
-60 LDAKDASKGYFEQRV
+60 LDHKHPEKGSFTQRV
-75 VLCHRGFDRPTVL
+75 VISHEGFDRPTVL
-88 VTEGYNANYALR
+88 VTEGYGGDYALNPR
-100 EGYIEELSKLF
+100 YQDELAGLF
-111 DTNIITVE
+111 HTNTVFVE
-119 YRYFD
+119 HRYFSGSVPD
-124 KSMPKPCNWDYL
+124 TVDWQYL
-136 TVENSLYDLHHVNQ
+136 TAPNSASDLHLIT
-150 TLHAMYKGKWIATGI
+150 TLFKQIYPQKWISTGI
-165 SKGGQTTMFY
+165 SKGGQTALIY
-175 RSYFPDDV
+175 RAFFPNDV
-183 DISVPYVAPLN
+183 DITVPYVAP
-194 KGVEDGRHEKFLQY
+194 VSRSAEDGRHEPFLNVVGDKKTRQAILSFQREVLKRRGEIIPLMEKFCMEKQL
-208 QVSTKENRQKVLDF
+208 SFRISMNEVLD
-222 QLLLFKRKAALLP
+222 
-235 MFEKYCNDKKYVF
+235 YCV
-248 NAPLAEIFD
+248 LE
-257 YSVFEYA
+257 YS

-330 LFIRTSK
+330 LFIRTAK

-414 DSLRDKVIK
+414 DSLRDKVIQ

>member
-1 MKLRFLKLMLLLFIL
+1 MKRISHLLLLLLLVIVS
-16 PLQMLAAELGVA
+16 ANASNKELYQ
-28 GKQLA
+28 KLC
-33 ALPGVSNVETLK
+33 TLK
-45 STHFP
+45 GVITVDSLP
-50 EKYVFFIKQQ
+50 SDYSSEKYVVTIRQP
-60 LDAKDASKGYFEQRV
+60 LDHKHPEKGSFTQRV
-75 VLCHRGFDRPTVL
+75 VISHEGFDRPTVL
-88 VTEGYNANYALR
+88 VTEGYGGDYALNPR
-100 EGYIEELSKLF
+100 YRDELAGLF
-111 DTNIITVE
+111 QTNTVFVE
-119 YRYFD
+119 HRYFSGSVPD
-124 KSMPKPCNWDYL
+124 TVDWQYL
-136 TVENSLYDLHHVNQ
+136 TAQNSASDLHLIT
-150 TLHAMYKGKWIATGI
+150 TLFKQIYPQKWISTGI
-165 SKGGQTTMFY
+165 SKGGQTALIY
-175 RSYFPDDV
+175 RAFFPNDV
-183 DISVPYVAPLN
+183 DITVPYVAP
-194 KGVEDGRHEKFLQY
+194 VSRSAEDGRHEPFLNKVGDKKTRQAILSFQREVLKRRGEIIPLLEKFCMEKQL
-208 QVSTKENRQKVLDF
+208 SFRISMNEVLD
-222 QLLLFKRKAALLP
+222 
-235 MFEKYCNDKKYVF
+235 YCV
-248 NAPLAEIFD
+248 LE
-257 YSVFEYA
+257 YS

-357 YKKLTNFIATSDPR
+357 YKKLTNFIVTSDPR

-423 TIKLWLEN
+423 TINLWLEK